1 MKTLITALISISM
14 PLSAAAQSAH
24 VHSSPYAGQEHRPIK
39 SLSPEDI
46 AELVSGGG
54 WGLAKA
60 AELNGIPG
68 PSHVL
73 KMKNELHLSAEQ
85 EEKATSI
92 FEHMRGEAV
101 AEGERLIAGETAL
114 ESAFRER
121 SIDRDGLWEHL
132 QRIEASRAKLRYT
145 HLAAHLKMMHVL
157 SAAQINRYNEL
168 RGYSR

>member
-1 MKTLITALISISM
+1 MKRLMTALIAILM
-14 PLSAAAQSAH
+14 PLTAVAESAH

-46 AELVSGGG
+46 AELENGGG

-73 KMKNELHLSAEQ
+73 KMKDDLDLTAEQ
-85 EEKATSI
+85 EEEVTSI
-92 FEHMRGEAV
+92 FEHMRSAAV
-101 AEGERLIAGETAL
+101 SAGKGLIAGERAL
-114 ESAFRER
+114 ETAFRER
-121 SIDRDGLWEHL
+121 SIDRDGLWEYLH
-132 QRIEASRAKLRYT
+132 RIEASRAKLRYA
-145 HLAAHLKMMHVL
+145 HLAAHLEMVRVL
-157 SAAQINRYNEL
+157 SAAQIDRYNEL